1 MAGQATGCSDHRGR
15 HRTRESGRRPR
26 REDGELRGQREERIH
41 EEADGFEIVG
51 GKMMTI
57 SSLAGSAIG
66 GPGFKRVMESPFD
79 MLCIAFP
86 RWADGLI
93 RLLGP
98 ILWKHGYKERG
109 ESTFWYLEKPEI
121 TYDGVTGAPNCNP
134 NVSPRGAP

>member
-1 MAGQATGCSDHRGR
+1 
-15 HRTRESGRRPR
+15 
-26 REDGELRGQREERIH
+26 
-41 EEADGFEIVG
+41 
-51 GKMMTI
+51 MTI

-134 NVSPRGAP
+134 NVWVPGPYRLAYIKIPKIPRFLKSR